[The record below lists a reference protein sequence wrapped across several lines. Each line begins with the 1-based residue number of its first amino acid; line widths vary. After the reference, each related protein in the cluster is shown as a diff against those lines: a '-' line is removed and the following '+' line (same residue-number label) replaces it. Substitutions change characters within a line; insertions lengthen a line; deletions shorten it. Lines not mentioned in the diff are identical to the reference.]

1 MPKLELVSCMGAGYE
16 TVDAAAAK
24 ARGIVITNG
33 RGAMM
38 TASPITPWAC

>member
-16 TVDAAAAK
+16 TVDAAAA